1 MAMAFLVRSTRA
13 LNTSHIDRM
22 VLFLFVS
29 YNTNIRRLRCLLGI
43 EGNIRFEVLKRQKDK
58 SKIIPETK
66 KGRRA
71 SVKAF

>member
-43 EGNIRFEVLKRQKDK
+43 EGNIRNKIRSPQK
-58 SKIIPETK
+58 TK
-66 KGRRA
+66 GQK
-71 SVKAF
+71 